1 MMQRLMLPQLC
12 EEVLK
17 AMRNLKYSKS
27 MLNSNKQVFS
37 MLLEFASKRR
47 EQFLTQSL
55 IEDFL
60 EEKFSFSYGM
70 LVSEF
75 SHLTII
81 AVRGMKRLQQFA
93 SSGHIQKMAT
103 PKKMHEWS
111 MDDYRMLC
119 SYFSKQEK
127 YGLAENTIRRMKHRL
142 QHFYECLKAM
152 GMTTILTVQKDVFKN
167 FWISMQGD
175 SARYCQDKLY
185 CLGNYLR
192 FLHREGYLEHDLSD
206 MLPRVKAPA
215 RKSLPAIWTKQDV
228 EKLLSC
234 IDRDNPVGKR
244 DYAAYIIAAELGL
257 RVSDINNLRLD
268 NLKWD
273 SNTIEITQCK
283 TGKLNVLPMTP
294 AIGWALIDYLKHGRP
309 ECSEPYV
316 FLTGKVPY
324 TKLPATA
331 LVVALKRYRRRSG
344 LFIGRKAIVAGMHSL
359 RQSLAHRLLDKDI
372 PLDMISE
379 IMGHTHIDSTSPYLK
394 IDIDGLRD
402 CALSIEEVR
411 RYATENI

>member
-1 MMQRLMLPQLC
+1 
-12 EEVLK
+12 
-17 AMRNLKYSKS
+17 
-27 MLNSNKQVFS
+27 
-37 MLLEFASKRR
+37 
-47 EQFLTQSL
+47 
-55 IEDFL
+55 
-60 EEKFSFSYGM
+60 
-70 LVSEF
+70 
-75 SHLTII
+75 
-81 AVRGMKRLQQFA
+81 
-93 SSGHIQKMAT
+93 
-103 PKKMHEWS
+103 
-111 MDDYRMLC
+111 
-119 SYFSKQEK
+119 
-127 YGLAENTIRRMKHRL
+127 
-142 QHFYECLKAM
+142 
-152 GMTTILTVQKDVFKN
+152 
-167 FWISMQGD
+167 
-175 SARYCQDKLY
+175 
-185 CLGNYLR
+185 
-192 FLHREGYLEHDLSD
+192 